1 MARKTSRPKTTTWIV
16 LGGHVVLGI
25 GSDGVY
31 RWRSD
36 SHPSIGD
43 AHVFALARNR
53 CNEIERAIAEVDGRL
68 RALGAGAVG
77 GGGIDAEEHE
87 IDRLLDRRS
96 AHAAQLRQ
104 LREFLASVESRSVQD
119 GDPGR

>member
-16 LGGHVVLGI
+16 LGGHAVLGI
-25 GSDGVY
+25 GADGVY

-36 SHPSIGD
+36 SHPAIGD
-43 AHVFALARNR
+43 AQVFALARNR
-53 CNEIERAIAEVDGRL
+53 CSEIERSIAEVDSRL
-68 RALGAGAVG
+68 RALGAGAAG
-77 GGGIDAEEHE
+77 GGGLETDEQE

-96 AHAAQLRQ
+96 AHAAKLRQ

-119 GDPGR
+119 GDSGR